1 VCRKKQDEDIRDRLI
16 PVDLNG
22 LHDSTMSLVS
32 IKRQELRGAPEQVR
46 APPKPST
53 KGKRKWPLPDTEYV
67 AALKGAETESK
78 RSRTV
83 E

>member
-16 PVDLNG
+16 PIDLNG
-22 LHDSTMSLVS
+22 LRDSTLSLAS
-32 IKRQELRGAPEQVR
+32 IKRQELQGAPEQVR
-46 APPKPST
+46 APLKPST
-53 KGKRKWPLPDTEYV
+53 KGKRKWPVPDTEYV
-67 AALKGAETESK
+67 AAPKGAETETK